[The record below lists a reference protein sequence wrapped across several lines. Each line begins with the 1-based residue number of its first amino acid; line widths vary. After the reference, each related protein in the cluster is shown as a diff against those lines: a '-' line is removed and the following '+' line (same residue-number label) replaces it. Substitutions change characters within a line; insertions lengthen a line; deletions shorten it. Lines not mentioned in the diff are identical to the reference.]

1 MQTFF
6 DENEKINSY
15 FITPKV
21 NPATKTLI
29 DDLMIKAKEVIN
41 DEFYSEIVGSLIENT
56 NEEHDTAEL
65 FSRAI
70 KLLKL
75 DNRKVHLKGDSA
87 IPKFSKISS
96 KKREVNGM
104 KIGQFSQYSLRKAF
118 EQNLISL
125 SEINRLQNP
134 EYSKTTF

>member
-87 IPKFSKISS
+87 TPKFSKISS